1 MSGTGFEGPAQRDQ
15 TQFLRQHYLDQV
27 TGPKSHLISA
37 DIVTDIYG
45 SPMSNV
51 WIVIIIRLNS

>member
-27 TGPKSHLISA
+27 
-37 DIVTDIYG
+37 YG
-45 SPMSNV
+45 SQESLDLSRYRYRYLWLPDE
-51 WIVIIIRLNS
+51 